1 MHAKHYWWH
10 ALTAIVL
17 LQGSGFSSLPDHFL
31 SFTLTLSTLCCYS
44 LHIRIIIIIKKM
56 SITIVLKNNFSQCQQ
71 LKLCILTSFSIAT
84 KCYKYNFMYVSICE
98 YHSWARSS
106 LIFFTAVFLSSLVYL
121 NVNVSQP
128 CFSFLTL
135 LLSCMNVF
143 LLSSSTLSL
152 PSYLIFLF
160 FPPFSTL
167 CLVASVFV
175 EHIQLTVSFLQSYS
189 PALEAN
195 S

>member
-10 ALTAIVL
+10 TLTAIVL
-17 LQGSGFSSLPDHFL
+17 LQGSGFNSLPDHFL

-44 LHIRIIIIIKKM
+44 LHIRIIIII
-56 SITIVLKNNFSQCQQ
+56 IVLKHNLSQCQ

-84 KCYKYNFMYVSICE
+84 KCYKYIFMYVSICE

-106 LIFFTAVFLSSLVYL
+106 LIFFYTAVFLSSLVYL

-128 CFSFLTL
+128 CFSFLTSH
-135 LLSCMNVF
+135 LSCMNVF

-152 PSYLIFLF
+152 PSHLIFLF
-160 FPPFSTL
+160 FPPFSPL

-189 PALEAN
+189 PPVLEVN

>member
-1 MHAKHYWWH
+1 MHAKHYLWH
-10 ALTAIVL
+10 TLTAIVL

-56 SITIVLKNNFSQCQQ
+56 SIPIVLKNNFSQCQQ
-71 LKLCILTSFSIAT
+71 LKLHINEFQH
-84 KCYKYNFMYVSICE
+84 CYPMLQVQFYVCE

-106 LIFFTAVFLSSLVYL
+106 LILFTAVFLSSLVYL

-128 CFSFLTL
+128 CFSFLTS

-160 FPPFSTL
+160 FPLFSTL
-167 CLVASVFV
+167 PGSICFCW
-175 EHIQLTVSFLQSYS
+175 TYS
-189 PALEAN
+189 ADRLLPSILF
-195 S
+195 SCSRG